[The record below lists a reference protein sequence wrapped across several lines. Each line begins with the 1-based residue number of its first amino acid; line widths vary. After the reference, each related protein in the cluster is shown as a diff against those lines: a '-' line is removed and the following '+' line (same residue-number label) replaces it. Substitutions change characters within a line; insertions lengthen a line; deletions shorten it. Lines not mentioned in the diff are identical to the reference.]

1 MNEAGPAAAN
11 RLSQALAERY
21 RIDREIGRG
30 GMATVYLADDLK
42 HHRQVAI
49 KVLHPEL
56 GAWLGAERFLS
67 EIRITARLQHPHILP
82 LLDSGEVRAGQPEQ
96 SNASSLLYYVMPY
109 VVGETL
115 RSRLERERQLGVEDA
130 VRIAKE
136 VAGALAYAHARSVIH
151 RDIKPEN
158 ILLARPDAGGQQPVL
173 LSDFGIARS
182 LDAAGDRLTGSGI
195 TVGTAAYMSPEQ
207 ATAEREIDGRTDI
220 YSLGCV
226 LYEMLAGEPP
236 FTGPNPRAI
245 LSKQLSD
252 PVRPVRR
259 IRDAVPPHIDSAL
272 SVALGRSPADRFP
285 DAAAF
290 AAALDGSNRS
300 ATIGA
305 GASRNDRSSA
315 PARWRS
321 ARLTAGGLAAL
332 VIGAAVWV
340 WSRPTSALGML
351 PSVRIQRFT
360 TAAADTASAYLAA
373 TLQQDVMAALA
384 SSRAVRVFMMDSS
397 RLPSGFAVGAV
408 TARQADSVE
417 IKITVIRDSSG
428 EFIGTRVVRR
438 SIARVHELP
447 ESATD
452 AILELVGSQ
461 RAKPT
466 AQARRSPSWRASRRA
481 RSSSS
486 ARARRVLTVLTGTP
500 SRRAISRGGRSS

>member
-115 RSRLERERQLGVEDA
+115 RTRLERERQLGVEDA

-226 LYEMLAGEPP
+226 LYEMLSGQPP
-236 FTGPNPRAI
+236 FTGPTTPSIIRQHLVTEPRPIAN
-245 LSKQLSD
+245 L
-252 PVRPVRR
+252 RP
-259 IRDAVPPHIDSAL
+259 AVPGSVSAAL
-272 SVALGRSPADRFP
+272 ERALGKNPGDRFSVVSQFG
-285 DAAAF
+285 DALGPPESTPVSAAALPSVSPPTGGRRPHAERLLLTITVVLGVVLVLVAAF
-290 AAALDGSNRS
+290 AVWQHV
-300 ATIGA
+300 
-305 GASRNDRSSA
+305 SR
-315 PARWRS
+315 
-321 ARLTAGGLAAL
+321 
-332 VIGAAVWV
+332 
-340 WSRPTSALGML
+340 
-351 PSVRIQRFT
+351 
-360 TAAADTASAYLAA
+360 
-373 TLQQDVMAALA
+373 
-384 SSRAVRVFMMDSS
+384 
-397 RLPSGFAVGAV
+397 
-408 TARQADSVE
+408 
-417 IKITVIRDSSG
+417 
-428 EFIGTRVVRR
+428 
-438 SIARVHELP
+438 
-447 ESATD
+447 
-452 AILELVGSQ
+452 
-461 RAKPT
+461 
-466 AQARRSPSWRASRRA
+466 
-481 RSSSS
+481 
-486 ARARRVLTVLTGTP
+486 
-500 SRRAISRGGRSS
+500 